1 MRTPKQLHIFSQK
14 KAYILENVNPEKCL
28 IPQETEL
35 YYDPW
40 NGNPKKPFIFQ
51 KVAFQDQK
59 TFLRTSYILGGKLK
73 SQKIKNFYT
82 FPYEDEKFSK
92 LK

>member
-35 YYDPW
+35 YYDP
-40 NGNPKKPFIFQ
+40 
-51 KVAFQDQK
+51 
-59 TFLRTSYILGGKLK
+59 
-73 SQKIKNFYT
+73 
-82 FPYEDEKFSK
+82 
-92 LK
+92 